1 MEKPAKR
8 EQLASRLGFLLIS
21 AGCAIGLGNV
31 WRFPFITGEYGGAC
45 VLRLFSVCQLM
56 VMPVMICEFAIG
68 RASRLNL
75 GMALGRL
82 EPRGT
87 KWHKF
92 SWLNIVGIYTLLM
105 FYTTICGW
113 IVLYTWYMFTGTFE
127 GLPPDAVGK
136 FFGSFTGSA
145 GQMTLGMSLSVLC
158 GAAVCFL
165 GLQNGVERIVKFMM
179 AGLFIILVI
188 LAVHSMTLPG
198 APEGLSFYLKPDL
211 EKFRSIGFFPIAS
224 AALNQAFFTLSV
236 GVGSMCI
243 FGSYISKEHSLP
255 GEVCFITGMD
265 FLVALIA
272 GLIIFPACFT
282 FGVHPSQGPGLVF
295 VALPNIFAFM
305 ENGRL
310 WGTLFF
316 VFMSFA
322 ALTTVIAVF
331 ENMVSYFIDRYGM
344 HRRRAV
350 VVNAILLWLLSR
362 RKPTPARASGCT
374 ACSGSTCAGSCL
386 SSSSFSSF
394 PATWTSSPANRQAP
408 AFVALPGKNSY
419 LFPVLFPDT
428 ACRAPLPGRRQT
440 YTDLWPASRGPC
452 TDSKGFTHMFN
463 KMRLLTPGPTPLP
476 ERVRLALARDMIHHR
491 KSDFHRIMNNVEEK
505 LKLLFGTTEPVMPL
519 ACSGSGAMTAA
530 VYSLFKPGETVI
542 TVNAGKFGERWGQI
556 AKSHGLKVV
565 EIVKNWGE
573 AVSAREI
580 EETIRKTPEA
590 KGVLIQMSET
600 STGVLHPIESV
611 AAVTRATDVLLIVD
625 GISGVGLSPC
635 PMDKWGI
642 DCLLTGSQ
650 KGLMVPPGLAFIAL
664 SERAWK
670 RCEDIEPGCFYF
682 DLPAE
687 RKKLA
692 KGETHFTTPVN
703 LICGLEESLSMIFEN
718 GLDAIYRKQW
728 ALTMLCRH
736 SAKALGLELLA
747 KDNFAWGVT
756 SILLPDGLDGTKIV
770 KDCADKYGVYM
781 AGGQDQLK
789 GRIVRVGH
797 MGWVDWADVV
807 AGMYALNRCIID
819 RGGFCGSRDFLE
831 QGLAA
836 YRKALE
842 LEPGTPVP
850 YQLHD

>member
-45 VLRLFSVCQLM
+45 FLLLFIVCQLM

-282 FGVHPSQGPGLVF
+282 FGVDQTAGPSLIF
-295 VALPNIFAFM
+295 ITLPNIFANM
-305 ENGRL
+305 ALGRL
-310 WGTLFF
+310 WGSLFF
-316 VFMSFA
+316 LFMAFA
-322 ALTTVIAVF
+322 ALSTVLAVF
-331 ENMVSYFIDRYGM
+331 ENIICCGMGPTRCTPKKSRLGHLFLIIMLSMPCVLGYNLWAWDGFAVFGGAVLDFEDFLVSNLFLPLGSLVYLLFCVSRYGWGWDNYKKE
-344 HRRRAV
+344 
-350 VVNAILLWLLSR
+350 VNTGKGLKIHDWMRGYL
-362 RKPTPARASGCT
+362 TYG
-374 ACSGSTCAGSCL
+374 
-386 SSSSFSSF
+386 
-394 PATWTSSPANRQAP
+394 
-408 AFVALPGKNSY
+408 LPVI
-419 LFPVLFPDT
+419 VLFIF
-428 ACRAPLPGRRQT
+428 A
-440 YTDLWPASRGPC
+440 
-452 TDSKGFTHMFN
+452 
-463 KMRLLTPGPTPLP
+463 
-476 ERVRLALARDMIHHR
+476 
-491 KSDFHRIMNNVEEK
+491 
-505 LKLLFGTTEPVMPL
+505 FGI
-519 ACSGSGAMTAA
+519 
-530 VYSLFKPGETVI
+530 YD
-542 TVNAGKFGERWGQI
+542 KF
-556 AKSHGLKVV
+556 
-565 EIVKNWGE
+565 
-573 AVSAREI
+573 
-580 EETIRKTPEA
+580 
-590 KGVLIQMSET
+590 
-600 STGVLHPIESV
+600 
-611 AAVTRATDVLLIVD
+611 
-625 GISGVGLSPC
+625 
-635 PMDKWGI
+635 
-642 DCLLTGSQ
+642 
-650 KGLMVPPGLAFIAL
+650 
-664 SERAWK
+664 
-670 RCEDIEPGCFYF
+670 
-682 DLPAE
+682 
-687 RKKLA
+687 
-692 KGETHFTTPVN
+692 
-703 LICGLEESLSMIFEN
+703 
-718 GLDAIYRKQW
+718 
-728 ALTMLCRH
+728 
-736 SAKALGLELLA
+736 
-747 KDNFAWGVT
+747 FA
-756 SILLPDGLDGTKIV
+756 
-770 KDCADKYGVYM
+770 
-781 AGGQDQLK
+781 
-789 GRIVRVGH
+789 
-797 MGWVDWADVV
+797 
-807 AGMYALNRCIID
+807 
-819 RGGFCGSRDFLE
+819 
-831 QGLAA
+831 
-836 YRKALE
+836 
-842 LEPGTPVP
+842 
-850 YQLHD
+850 